1 MARQG
6 IGGRRTVGS
15 SMYLKARDLSIQIKL
30 IVVIMAGLSLAV
42 VVTFPLVSGA
52 IRRFE
57 SSLSSNQFQIETEL
71 TVSYFDAQLD
81 EVAEIA
87 DLLAADA
94 VLGTAVAVENQSTLN
109 IITDSFQTQYDLD
122 YIYVIAPDKQPL
134 IRPATPLD
142 AAQTALIEE
151 ALMAGPQTTLLL
163 TEAGWLIISASPIV
177 DPVAAIGAVA
187 VGRILDS
194 ELLNRLNFERTEPI
208 LQVYDEQGN
217 VLARSQGT
225 INPASNSIALSL
237 WQSAFEGEIATQTQV
252 ENDIPMQTIYSR
264 YQRGNSQPLV
274 YSIAFSLASVRALER
289 QLDIQSLV
297 VSIGIGIVVTIFLYL
312 LTRRLITNPLVALGS
327 AAEEIGAGRLDTLL
341 PSRNN
346 DEIGRLAKNFNQM
359 AANLQLREKELV
371 EARDGALEANRVK
384 SEILARVSHEL
395 RTPLGTIKGY
405 SEILDEG
412 IYGSLT
418 PQQLDVVQKIIKSA
432 TYLTSTVNELLLA
445 SSLEANQLDL
455 NPVSFPL
462 ESLVDDS
469 IARMMVLAQQ
479 KGLKLNSTIDDDVP
493 TIVYS
498 DPVRLQQILVN
509 LLGNAIKFTNEGGI
523 TLHLF
528 CIDARWWGIEVNDT
542 GIGIPESSLAY
553 IFEPFRQV
561 DGSSTRVHEGTGLGL
576 SIVRELTRLL
586 GGAISVESKVGEGST
601 FTVKLPFSL

>member
-1 MARQG
+1 
-6 IGGRRTVGS
+6 
-15 SMYLKARDLSIQIKL
+15 MYLKARDLSIQIKL